1 MGSFKVVGNSRTGL
15 IERTKGRRGGKKAN
29 PVISSSHMDAALAL
43 EAVTKGVEFKS
54 ALTV

>member
-15 IERTKGRRGGKKAN
+15 TGRTKGRRGGKKAN
-29 PVISSSHMDAALAL
+29 PVISSSHMDTALAL

-54 ALTV
+54 SLTV

>member
-15 IERTKGRRGGKKAN
+15 TGGTKGRRGQTAN

-43 EAVTKGVEFKS
+43 EPVTKGVEFKS
-54 ALTV
+54 SLTV